1 MRRWRVGGLR
11 VALAL
16 GTAALVAVPGQAE
29 AQVQAEA
36 QAGHPASAPVAAA
49 LAQIAGASNGTV
61 GVAMQDLD
69 GGEVISLHGA
79 QSFPMASTFKIAL
92 AATVLAKVDTGEWSL
107 DRMIAVRP
115 QDRVYSDGIFEFAPH
130 DGVALSVHNLL
141 ELMLTRSDNTATD
154 VLYRE
159 VGGSEAVMAWLG
171 RHGIGDMRVD
181 SDTRGLIFR
190 ALKVPPGDGDFVKT
204 VLATDPHVLER
215 DLSRTPSPDFDADP
229 RDQATPRAMLHLL
242 KVLAGGTALSPGST
256 GVLMTILG
264 RCLTGEDR
272 LKGLLPEG
280 APVAHKT
287 GSLLGIANDVGYVTL
302 PDGHRFAIVVF
313 IKGDSRG
320 AKAQDRVI
328 AEIARTAYDHY
339 RLNR

>member
-1 MRRWRVGGLR
+1 MRGLR
-11 VALAL
+11 AGTLMLALAL
-16 GTAALVAVPGQAE
+16 GTSSLMAVP
-29 AQVQAEA
+29 A
-36 QAGHPASAPVAAA
+36 QAQAQAVRSASSPVEAA
-49 LAQIAGASNGTV
+49 LAQIARGSNGTV
-61 GVAMQDLD
+61 GVAMQDLA
-69 GGEVISLHGA
+69 GGEVIALNGA

-92 AATVLAKVDTGEWSL
+92 AATVLTKVDKGEWSL

-115 QDRVYSDGIFEFAPH
+115 QDRVYSEGIFEFAPH

-159 VGGSEAVMAWLG
+159 VGGHGAVMDWLG
-171 RHGIGDMRVD
+171 QHGIGEMRVD

-215 DLSRTPSPDFDADP
+215 DLSRTPNPDFDADP
-229 RDQATPRAMLHLL
+229 RDQASPRAMLHLL
-242 KVLAGGTALSPGST
+242 EVLAGGKALSPGST
-256 GVLMTILG
+256 GVLMDILG
-264 RCLTGEDR
+264 RCHTGEGR
-272 LKGLLPEG
+272 LKGLLP
-280 APVAHKT
+280 ADTPVAHKT
-287 GSLLGIANDVGYVTL
+287 GSLLGIANDAGYVTL
-302 PDGHRFAIVVF
+302 PDGRRFAIVVF

-320 AKAQDRVI
+320 AKSQDRVI

-339 RLNR
+339 RLAR